1 MIIMMIMIHNNFRA
15 SNILYN
21 VNNNDP
27 LNDREYDHEDDNI
40 NCKNYPITNRIKNEY
55 IKKMLQDH

>member
-40 NCKNYPITNRIKNEY
+40 NCKNYPITNRIKN
-55 IKKMLQDH
+55 KRKC